1 MKTEWASR
9 QSPLCRKVAAGDFCP
24 AATSSLRLAFCGLFA
39 CAIFFFSSVS
49 SGWAFAQSFY
59 RDCIGAVMA
68 ADVAHQK
75 AEANYR
81 LCGAVAASAT
91 EMPVIRAR
99 MKSTAEA
106 LAAFGYL
113 ETFQEYGHAYYSLYK
128 YYGFS
133 NPKNVN
139 DYLAIGFAWRDY
151 YKGLAESQSAAYQEV
166 HTAELL
172 ALSTAQQS
180 SLPEDS
186 SEIDA
191 HRRRVALEDANFW
204 IALYGTH
211 WAQTKWHYN
220 TGLAQHSYNVWSY
233 YAAPLYGT
241 YAYLSQTLWAFVQAE
256 VDAGTIP
263 QYSLRRDFFP
273 AEPTATA
280 IQQAYDAVS
289 NYYNPV
295 KAYYGAL
302 VDYYRDLTEER
313 ER

>member
-1 MKTEWASR
+1 MKIERVSR
-9 QSPLCRKVAAGDFCP
+9 QSPLCRTVATDGFCP
-24 AATSSLRLAFCGLFA
+24 RTVASSRAALRTLSLGVILLFGTA
-39 CAIFFFSSVS
+39 S
-49 SGWAFAQSFY
+49 SGLTFAQSFY

-81 LCGAVAASAT
+81 LCAAVAASAT

-106 LAAFGYL
+106 VAAFGYL
-113 ETFQEYGHAYYSLYK
+113 EPFHEYGHAYYSLYK

-133 NPKNVN
+133 NPRNVN

-151 YKGLAESQSAAYQEV
+151 YRGLAESQSFSYREI
-166 HTAELL
+166 HSAEML
-172 ALSTAQQS
+172 ALATAQQS

-186 SEIDA
+186 SQIDA

-241 YAYLSQTLWAFVQAE
+241 YAYFSQLLWTFVQAE

-273 AEPTATA
+273 NEPTPTA

-289 NYYNPV
+289 NYYDPV

-313 ER
+313 EG